1 MREQINGRLLL
12 SDSEKKTLLNAALA
26 LVHYAD
32 ARFGWW
38 DDRET
43 ALRRDE
49 EYTERGL
56 AIDPANAYRLTG
68 RHEDAIAAFKAYGE
82 RSPSAGLVDLVL
94 CYQQTRRMT
103 EAKAGARQA
112 LAANPKFTIGNW
124 RKTQF
129 RNDVAQL
136 EADVAALEAAGL
148 PE

>member
-1 MREQINGRLLL
+1 MSPRAIP
-12 SDSEKKTLLNAALA
+12 TALA
-26 LVHYAD
+26 ISSIGASCIPRSSNS
-32 ARFGWW
+32 ARVA
-38 DDRET
+38 RT
-43 ALRRDE
+43 RSRSRSRRV
-49 EYTERGL
+49 TVG
-56 AIDPANAYRLTG
+56 
-68 RHEDAIAAFKAYGE
+68 EDAIAAFKAYGE